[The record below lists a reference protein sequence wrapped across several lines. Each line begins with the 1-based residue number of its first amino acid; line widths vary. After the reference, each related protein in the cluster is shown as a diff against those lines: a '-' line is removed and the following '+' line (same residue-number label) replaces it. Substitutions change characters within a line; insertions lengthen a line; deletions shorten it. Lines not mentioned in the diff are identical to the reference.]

1 MIELKQSQV
10 SMRKMLF
17 FIVLAPLWVFSQNT
31 ISVHVNNVGSNEGHI
46 KVAVYDSDDSF
57 LSFEHVY
64 RGSSVVAQ
72 KGQVSLEMQGFPSGE
87 YALAVF
93 HDENGNGRL
102 DTNWL
107 GIPKEKVAFSNA
119 KMKTFGPPKYKE
131 CAFKVTSNHEINIDF

>member
-1 MIELKQSQV
+1 MGKI
-10 SMRKMLF
+10 LF
-17 FIVLAPLWVFSQNT
+17 CTVLAPLWVFSQNT

-57 LSFEHVY
+57 LSFDHVLKA
-64 RGSSVVAQ
+64 GSVEAR
-72 KGQVSLEMQGFPSGE
+72 KGQVTLEMQGFPSGE

-131 CAFKVTSNHEINIDF
+131 CAFKVTSNHEISIDL